1 MSCEGACAHAHV
13 RCAVAR
19 VRVRAKRLLKHVC
32 EVCARGHFW
41 PDHTPHT
48 CDHTFCQLFK
58 QKREIFLTLL
68 QNSHIFLFLKYL
80 RSQKTKK
87 IIIQKWCHLDK
98 NVFHSF
104 HIFSGFFS
112 WIKVSSKFDFEQK
125 RCACGCE
132 VRPSWNE
139 GAHTCACELK
149 SGRARCVRATQK
161 TVATHA
167 LLFCRVLIQIL
178 LAYNSVRYVVCISR

>member
-1 MSCEGACAHAHV
+1 MLRRRKRKLWLFTCKIRKIYLFCLKSGQNVWSHVCGVWPAQKWSHAHTSHIWFKSLFTRTRTHATAHRTCACAHAPSQPIPCLFGTWSRNGFTKKGCKGACAHAHV

-87 IIIQKWCHLDK
+87 
-98 NVFHSF
+98 S
-104 HIFSGFFS
+104 
-112 WIKVSSKFDFEQK
+112 
-125 RCACGCE
+125 
-132 VRPSWNE
+132 
-139 GAHTCACELK
+139 
-149 SGRARCVRATQK
+149 
-161 TVATHA
+161 
-167 LLFCRVLIQIL
+167 
-178 LAYNSVRYVVCISR
+178 